1 MDGLVHSPAQLA
13 RVTLMVNG
21 IVSVSLRKARQVNET
36 NLDKRQS
43 FQAVYINLSPSI
55 TSSGEKSYTHPEARC
70 VAKSA
75 FLAKAI
81 KYLSRYEDLY
91 LFLLSSFQHSF
102 NDDYMVTIYYVRF
115 QNAK

>member
-55 TSSGEKSYTHPEARC
+55 TSSGEKSYTHPEAH
-70 VAKSA
+70 VAKPA
-75 FLAKAI
+75 FRAKAM
-81 KYLSRYEDLY
+81 KYLSRYENLC
-91 LFLLSSFQHSF
+91 LFSFLIF
-102 NDDYMVTIYYVRF
+102 PTLIE
-115 QNAK
+115 